1 MKMSYLISGRTTFP
15 TDWWYKLGSTCHKK
29 PFTWSSRWRRFISE
43 FQLLSGISVHVLVID
58 FVTPSGHEGSRP
70 DVRFCKLFQVWNWY
84 LVKVIWI
91 LFFFLAR
98 AKINP
103 HEILSQFQVLKY
115 PPILIDFKFSK
126 LFRFGNLAHL
136 LRFKWISNQ
145 MSPLIGSLV
154 VRRGCPSV
162 MPWLKSSQVEFYLWC
177 FRKLIKILKNH
188 EKTEIMHVEPRF

>member
-91 LFFFLAR
+91 LFFSSR
-98 AKINP
+98 VPKSIRMKYY
-103 HEILSQFQVLKY
+103 LSFKY
-115 PPILIDFKFSK
+115 S
-126 LFRFGNLAHL
+126 NT
-136 LRFKWISNQ
+136 LRFWSILNFRNYFDLEISRIYYVL
-145 MSPLIGSLV
+145 SGSAIRW
-154 VRRGCPSV
+154 VRWQDRWWQEQAIRPWCPD
-162 MPWLKSSQVEFYLWC
+162 WRALKLNFIYGASENW
-177 FRKLIKILKNH
+177 
-188 EKTEIMHVEPRF
+188 